1 MNNKNIIL
9 FGSSG
14 MLGGYICS
22 YFRKQG
28 LNVICIDRKDY
39 DASLNSFD
47 ELRDIIQK
55 YHSGNTVII
64 NCIGLIPH
72 TNNRNDLDYIK
83 VNSIFPQYLSI
94 ISKSLSINFIH
105 ITTDCVFNGFNNIQA
120 GKFPGYDEKSI
131 KNEIGIYG
139 LSKNFGENISATI
152 IRTSIIGEQKN
163 KKYLSLLEWV
173 RSNEKST
180 INGYINHYWN
190 GVTCLQLSKIIYK
203 IIFTNSYWIGIKH
216 VYTPGYISKYDL
228 LQKINKVYDLNIKI
242 IPIQTQIINKT
253 LSSIYHMQF
262 NIPDYDT
269 QLLELKN
276 FVQS

>member
-14 MLGGYICS
+14 MLGDYVRS
-22 YFRKQG
+22 YLKKQG

-47 ELRDIIQK
+47 DLRNIIKK
-55 YHSGNTVII
+55 YHYGNTVII
-64 NCIGLIPH
+64 NCIGIIPQ
-72 TNNRNDLDYIK
+72 TDNRNDFDYIK

-105 ITTDCVFNGFNNIQA
+105 ITTDCVFNGFDNIPA

-139 LSKNFGENISATI
+139 LSKNFGENILATI

-163 KKYLSLLEWV
+163 KSYLSLLEWA
-173 RSNEKST
+173 RSNENST

-203 IIFTNSYWIGIKH
+203 IIFTNSYWAGIKH
-216 VYTPGYISKYDL
+216 IHTPGYVSKYDL
-228 LQKINKVYDLNIKI
+228 LQKINKIYDLNIKI
-242 IPIQTQIINKT
+242 APVKTQIINKT
-253 LSSIYHMQF
+253 LSSIYPLQF
-262 NIPDYDT
+262 NIPDFDT

-276 FVQS
+276 FVS

>member
-14 MLGGYICS
+14 MLGDYVRS
-22 YFRKQG
+22 YLKKQG

-47 ELRDIIQK
+47 DLRNIIIK
-55 YHSGNTVII
+55 YHHGNTVII
-64 NCIGLIPH
+64 NCIGIIPQ
-72 TNNRNDLDYIK
+72 TDNRNDFDYIK

-120 GKFPGYDEKSI
+120 EKFPGYDEKSI

-203 IIFTNSYWIGIKH
+203 IIFTNSYWTGIKH

-253 LSSIYHMQF
+253 LSSIYNMQF